1 VWEDPTEAEN
11 LESSDSQG
19 FNSPKEVV
27 LSGVPL
33 KILPISSE
41 EINHSLSDKPA
52 VNFSEEN
59 ARHDNINVLHS
70 SPIVA
75 SRAIT
80 RLKAKQIPRGEVE
93 SAVHEEICYTTKEL
107 NEFANSFK

>member
-1 VWEDPTEAEN
+1 MWEDPTEAEN

-41 EINHSLSDKPA
+41 EINHSLLVYQTMND
-52 VNFSEEN
+52 
-59 ARHDNINVLHS
+59 
-70 SPIVA
+70 
-75 SRAIT
+75 
-80 RLKAKQIPRGEVE
+80 
-93 SAVHEEICYTTKEL
+93 
-107 NEFANSFK
+107 